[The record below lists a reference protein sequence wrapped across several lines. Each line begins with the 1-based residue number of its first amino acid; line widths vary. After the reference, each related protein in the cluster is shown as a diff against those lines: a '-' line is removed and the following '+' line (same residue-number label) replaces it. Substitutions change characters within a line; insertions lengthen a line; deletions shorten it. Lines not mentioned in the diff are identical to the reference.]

1 MLSVNT
7 TASERVTMV
16 DMLRLQATLTRQS
29 GQLLDMLIAE
39 QIDKLRR
46 TAEKWD
52 CTTPGQLRDA
62 LVLEVSQRELV
73 AYPSMN

>member
-1 MLSVNT
+1 MFHANT
-7 TASERVTMV
+7 TASERVTMI
-16 DMLRLQATLTRQS
+16 DILEIQAGIVRQS
-29 GQLLDMLIAE
+29 GQELDMLVAN
-39 QIDKLRR
+39 QIDDLRR

-52 CTTPGQLRDA
+52 CTTPGQLREA